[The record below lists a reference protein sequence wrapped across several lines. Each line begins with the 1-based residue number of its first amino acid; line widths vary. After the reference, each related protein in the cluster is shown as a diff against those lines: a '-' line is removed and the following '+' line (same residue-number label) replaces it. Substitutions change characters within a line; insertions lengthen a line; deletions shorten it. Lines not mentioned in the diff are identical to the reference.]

1 MNRAVKVSPMRSGS
15 DGAGA
20 MIVPESALSS
30 ANDMGSWSNRQA
42 QRNYTHADREFKT
55 RDNDEEGETPLLHGQ
70 PAAVKATDT
79 SAANHMG
86 SKEGGTM
93 TPIVK
98 SATGGYNRQPAFGT
112 LSAHLPS
119 HASKAPNCRARL
131 WACVDTPSSSICAQI
146 FSIFIMALILVSV
159 VTFCMETL
167 PEFHKKNVT
176 VWFGIETFC
185 IVIFTVEFILR
196 ISSAPNTCKF
206 MYDIYTIIDIGA
218 IFPYYLEVGIDVQD
232 GVMFNVSEASFSA
245 AFLRVFRLLRVLRV
259 FKMARYLS
267 WMKLFTV
274 SIKQSLPPLGM
285 FTFFVAIVIT
295 VFGCFIFYLE
305 KGVWTTVNG
314 ESMYVVASG
323 PLAGSPSQ
331 FSSIPEA
338 MYWCIITMTTVGYGD
353 MFPLTTAGK
362 LVAAAASL
370 TGIFVLAIPITIISS
385 NFNREYE
392 REKKERA
399 EAHAKMQMLRN
410 HFRRR
415 KTGFSTL
422 ADEIENMV
430 THKTAQYKKK
440 VVSMIDASRSELI
453 DEIEELVRLAY
464 DTRVKYDKVHS
475 SQEREAVTVLNRN
488 ATM

>member
-1 MNRAVKVSPMRSGS
+1 MNRDAKVSPMHHRSS
-15 DGAGA
+15 STSSSEGAEPV
-20 MIVPESALSS
+20 IVPESALWT
-30 ANDMGSWSNRQA
+30 NDGKEYKNSQA
-42 QRNYTHADREFKT
+42 D
-55 RDNDEEGETPLLHGQ
+55 G
-70 PAAVKATDT
+70 AAAAKATEI
-79 SAANHMG
+79 SPMG
-86 SKEGGTM
+86 SKEG
-93 TPIVK
+93 
-98 SATGGYNRQPAFGT
+98 
-112 LSAHLPS
+112 HLPFKQLPFKQAS
-119 HASKAPNCRARL
+119 AENVTKLALRTFASANPEGRIHASKAPNCRARL
-131 WACVDTPSSSICAQI
+131 WACVDTPSSSKCAQI
-146 FSIFIMALILVSV
+146 FSIFIMALILISV
-159 VTFCMETL
+159 VTFCLETL
-167 PEFHKKNVT
+167 PEFHKKNMLF
-176 VWFGIETFC
+176 WFTIETFC
-185 IVIFTVEFILR
+185 IAIFTAEFLLR
-196 ISSAPNTCKF
+196 IASAPNTCKF

-218 IFPYYLEVGIDVQD
+218 IFPYYLEVGIDLQD

-285 FTFFVAIVIT
+285 FLFFVAIVIT
-295 VFGCFIFYLE
+295 VFACFIYYLE
-305 KGVWTTVNG
+305 KGVWLEVNG
-314 ESMYVVASG
+314 NSMYVVASG
-323 PLAGSPSQ
+323 PLKGTPSQ
-331 FSSIPEA
+331 FGSIPEA

-353 MFPLTTAGK
+353 MYPLTTSGK

-392 REKKERA
+392 RDKKERA

-440 VVSMIDASRSELI
+440 VVRMIDASRSELI

-464 DTRVKYDKVHS
+464 DTRVKYDKVNANTDTD
-475 SQEREAVTVLNRN
+475 EDEAVTVLNRN
-488 ATM
+488 SSV